1 MKTRGSG
8 TPGRAATGRVK
19 RVLNAAAGKERG
31 RGRGGETDASTKAKV
46 SQKKTSSEKGA
57 EPTPSCGGTGELIRA
72 AWHAF
77 PGFLAIWLYRTMF
90 SDRPYRT
97 WRAHPVA
104 LALLPLT
111 VACWGV
117 EWLRLTPRFR
127 NHTSR
132 DSNDKMLSP
141 LTLALDAVDAILRDG
156 ERRRIHGTAWYL
168 LGVCI
173 SLTLYP
179 SDVAVLSVCH
189 LAWWG
194 ETSTS
199 LFVRLSFPRTYIIY
213 NFLHIYSF

>member
-8 TPGRAATGRVK
+8 TPGRAATGRVT
-19 RVLNAAAGKERG
+19 RALNAADDKARG
-31 RGRGGETDASTKAKV
+31 RGRGGESGWSTKAKG
-46 SQKKTSSEKGA
+46 SQKKSSSEKGA
-57 EPTPSCGGTGELIRA
+57 EPTPSFGGTGELIRA

-132 DSNDKMLSP
+132 DANDKSSYP
-141 LTLALDAVDAILRDG
+141 LARALDAVDAILRDG

-173 SLTLYP
+173 SLTVYP

-194 ETSTS
+194 ESSASPFRSRLYSHTRTI
-199 LFVRLSFPRTYIIY
+199 FV
-213 NFLHIYSF
+213 